1 MNINQEIDGQL
12 KDIITLKELFWKVFF
27 NFLK

>member
-1 MNINQEIDGQL
+1 MNINQKIDGQL

-27 NFLK
+27 